1 MTRPRWAIPA
11 SIAAVIVVGL
21 VAIWY
26 FVFRDDSP
34 EAVDLGRAA
43 QSLDNTGRS
52 KGSDRAPAVD
62 GTWSVDPAI
71 GDFADFSS
79 SFAGFRV
86 QEELAGIGAKT
97 AVGRTPDVTGSLT
110 IEGTTISVTEIEV
123 DMTTLETD
131 NDRRDGALR
140 NQGIETSQFPTA
152 TFTLTE
158 PIELR
163 ELPAEGK
170 RVQVDAVGDLTLHG
184 VTRQVTFPLEA
195 QVKGDVITVTGSL
208 EVQFADYDIEKPTA
222 AIVLSVE
229 DKGIIEV
236 QLFFTKA

>member
-1 MTRPRWAIPA
+1 LPRPRWAIPA

-21 VAIWY
+21 AAIWY

-43 QSLDNTGRS
+43 QSLDDTRRM
-52 KGSDRAPAVD
+52 GSDGAPAVE

-131 NDRRDGALR
+131 NDRRDGAIR
-140 NQGIETSQFPTA
+140 NQAIETSQFPTA

-170 RVQVDAVGDLTLHG
+170 EVQVDAVGDLTLHG

-195 QVKGDVITVTGSL
+195 QVDGDVITVTGSL

-229 DKGIIEV
+229 DKGVIEV